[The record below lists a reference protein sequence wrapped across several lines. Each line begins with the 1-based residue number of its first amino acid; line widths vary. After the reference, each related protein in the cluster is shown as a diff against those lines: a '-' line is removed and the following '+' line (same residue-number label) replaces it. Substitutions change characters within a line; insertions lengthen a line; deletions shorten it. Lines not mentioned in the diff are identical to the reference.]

1 MFLLTQMIY
10 FIGIYIIFNHK
21 GYFHFNLSIT
31 FLITHFWSFFIVINI
46 FSILL
51 SLFLFF
57 KGKMKVKNST
67 HGFLFDYWEGVETN
81 PKLFGVDL
89 KVSIF
94 ILKIRCFFINQV

>member
-1 MFLLTQMIY
+1 
-10 FIGIYIIFNHK
+10 
-21 GYFHFNLSIT
+21 
-31 FLITHFWSFFIVINI
+31 
-46 FSILL
+46 
-51 SLFLFF
+51 
-57 KGKMKVKNST
+57 MKVKNST